1 VKIHASLRHQY
12 VVRFHHFF
20 EDEEAYYMLL
30 ELAHNKSFSE
40 LMKKRKKLTQ
50 PEVQYYMWQ
59 ILDALM
65 YLHGIGVIHR
75 DLKLGNLLLDKVNC
89 GLSLSSSFSLALILF
104 ARLRLCTFQMIT
116 VPLTIPAVHLI
127 CSLF

>member
-1 VKIHASLRHQY
+1 VKIHASLRHQF

-20 EDEEAYYMLL
+20 EDDEAYYMLL

-40 LMKKRKKLTQ
+40 LMKKRKRLTE

-59 ILDALM
+59 ILDALA

-75 DLKLGNLLLDKVNC
+75 DLKLGNLLLDKVSCLLPISN
-89 GLSLSSSFSLALILF
+89 LVNAL
-104 ARLRLCTFQMIT
+104 
-116 VPLTIPAVHLI
+116 
-127 CSLF
+127 